1 MSGTDAYEN
10 LMAETVMQVPLMS
23 DDQLRDHMTHWNATV
38 RSAAE
43 AEAAARWAETIMP
56 KGDR

>member
-1 MSGTDAYEN
+1 
-10 LMAETVMQVPLMS
+10 MAEIAMRAPLMG
-23 DDQLRDHMTHWNATV
+23 DDELRDHLTHWNATV

-56 KGDR
+56 KDA

>member
-1 MSGTDAYEN
+1 VNNDDYAN
-10 LMAETVMQVPLMS
+10 LMAEIAMRVPLMG
-23 DDQLRDHMTHWNATV
+23 DDELRDHLTHWNATV

-56 KGDR
+56 KDA

>member
-1 MSGTDAYEN
+1 MNNNDYVN
-10 LMAETVMQVPLMS
+10 LMAEIAMRMPIM
-23 DDQLRDHMTHWNATV
+23 DDDELRDHLTHWNATV

>member
-1 MSGTDAYEN
+1 MNNDDYAN
-10 LMAETVMQVPLMS
+10 LMAEIAMRTPYMS
-23 DDQLRDHMTHWNATV
+23 DDELSDHLTHWNATV

>member
-1 MSGTDAYEN
+1 MTDDYTN
-10 LMAETVMQVPLMS
+10 LMAETAMQVPFMG
-23 DDQLRDHMTHWNATV
+23 DDELRDHLTHWNATV

-56 KGDR
+56 KGAR